1 MPSGYDRECCP
12 STYRK
17 WFVVQVLV
25 LFHVLHS
32 SAWYAPAHLLPFSQ
46 RMHEKA
52 GEGRAALGSQRTVKL
67 ASFERAVKVLNP
79 QTYHLHGTAPSAAG
93 FVMTYLSMASI

>member
-1 MPSGYDRECCP
+1 MPTQSC
-12 STYRK
+12 S
-17 WFVVQVLV
+17 VVQVLV

-67 ASFERAVKVLNP
+67 ASFERAVKVQNP
-79 QTYHLHGTAPSAAG
+79 RTTQAGWHEALMQTPVGTIPTINLKTADVS
-93 FVMTYLSMASI
+93 S

>member
-1 MPSGYDRECCP
+1 MACYRVPDSYARECCRR
-12 STYRK
+12 TK
-17 WFVVQVLV
+17 MCEQIVVQVLV

-32 SAWYAPAHLLPFSQ
+32 SAWYSPAHLLPFSQ

-79 QTYHLHGTAPSAAG
+79 
-93 FVMTYLSMASI
+93 

>member
-1 MPSGYDRECCP
+1 MCEQI
-12 STYRK
+12 
-17 WFVVQVLV
+17 VVQVLV

-32 SAWYAPAHLLPFSQ
+32 SAWYSPAHLLPFSQ

-79 QTYHLHGTAPSAAG
+79 
-93 FVMTYLSMASI
+93 

>member
-1 MPSGYDRECCP
+1 MLQNALLIFQTRLPVCNTGYW
-12 STYRK
+12 S
-17 WFVVQVLV
+17 VVQVLV

-32 SAWYAPAHLLPFSQ
+32 SAWYSPAHLLPFSQ

-67 ASFERAVKVLNP
+67 SSFERAVKVLN
-79 QTYHLHGTAPSAAG
+79 T
-93 FVMTYLSMASI
+93 